1 MRTILV
7 VDDDPV
13 SVRLVEMIAE
23 RNGYACVRASSA
35 AEALACLN
43 SSTVVEMVI
52 TDQNMDG
59 MTGLEFFAKVRADV
73 RFRHLPFILCTG
85 QASRAVVDEAM
96 RLGIRHFIVKPITP
110 KVVTE
115 KVAAVEAER
124 PRVMESRA
132 AIMSRLLL
140 TDLEYKSLTVTSRQ
154 RLIGLRDELDAAYKG
169 GDRVTT
175 LMVASRFREMAGL
188 LMAARLLGAVEVLE
202 GTQTWHDTEE
212 AVALLFMDIAA
223 LESALEVEARPQVM
237 GRVIGY

>member
-23 RNGYACVRASSA
+23 RNGYACIRASSA
-35 AEALACLN
+35 AEALAVLDG
-43 SSTVVEMVI
+43 SMTVEMVI

-85 QASRAVVDEAM
+85 QASRPTIDEAM

-124 PRVMESRA
+124 PRVMESKA
-132 AIMSRLLL
+132 AIMARLLL
-140 TDLEYKSLTVTSRQ
+140 SDLEYKSLVRTSRQ
-154 RLIGLRDELDAAYKG
+154 RAAALRGELDAAYKG

-175 LMVASRFREMAGL
+175 LIVANRFREVADL
-188 LMAARLLGAVEVLE
+188 LSAARLLGAVDVLA
-202 GTQTWHDTEE
+202 GTRTWNDTEE
-212 AVALLFMDIAA
+212 AVALLSMEIGA
-223 LESALEVEARPQVM
+223 LDSALDVESRPQLV
-237 GRVIGY
+237 GRTLGY

>member
-35 AEALACLN
+35 AEALACLDG
-43 SSTVVEMVI
+43 STVVEMVI

-59 MTGLEFFAKVRADV
+59 MTGLEFFSKVRADV

-85 QASRAVVDEAM
+85 QASRATVDEAM

-124 PRVMESRA
+124 PRVMDSKA
-132 AIMSRLLL
+132 SIMARLLL
-140 TDLEYKSLTVTSRQ
+140 TDLEYKSLIVTSRQ
-154 RLIGLRDELDAAYKG
+154 RIIGLRDELDAAYRG

-175 LMVASRFREMAGL
+175 LMVAGRFREVAGL
-188 LMAARLLGAVEVLE
+188 LGAARLLGAVEVLG
-202 GTQTWHDTEE
+202 GTQTWNDTEE

-223 LESALEVEARPQVM
+223 LESALEVEAKPQVM
-237 GRVIGY
+237 GRLIGY